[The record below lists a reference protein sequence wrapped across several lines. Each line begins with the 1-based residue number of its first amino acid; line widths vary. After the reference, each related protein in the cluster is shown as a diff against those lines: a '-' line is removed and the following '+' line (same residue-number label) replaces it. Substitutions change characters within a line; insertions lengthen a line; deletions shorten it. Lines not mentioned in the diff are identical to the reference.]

1 MAETSPDEP
10 QARPPKSRRRFQF
23 GLGTMLVAVVP
34 ISLLA
39 AAWAG
44 MMGLGARNSPLPQ
57 GFYVLMAAAAP
68 VAVMVLISVCRAVL
82 RRLGQGGRS
91 RQDD

>member
-1 MAETSPDEP
+1 
-10 QARPPKSRRRFQF
+10 
-23 GLGTMLVAVVP
+23 MLVAVVP

-57 GFYVLMAAAAP
+57 GFYVFMAIAAP
-68 VAVMVLISVCRAVL
+68 MGVMILISVCRAVL
-82 RRLGQGGRS
+82 KRLGQGDRH

>member
-1 MAETSPDEP
+1 
-10 QARPPKSRRRFQF
+10 
-23 GLGTMLVAVVP
+23 MLVAVVP

-44 MMGLGARNSPLPQ
+44 MMGFGAGNSPFPQ
-57 GFYVLMAAAAP
+57 GFYVLMAAAVPMGA
-68 VAVMVLISVCRAVL
+68 MILISVCRAVL
-82 RRLGQGGRS
+82 KRLGQGGRY